1 MLEQAEKALTRVNAL
16 GFTVMEENASIACVS
31 NPHLERP
38 EISEVHETTSGKG
51 IDLKTRVAETTSLEE
66 R

>member
-1 MLEQAEKALTRVNAL
+1 
-16 GFTVMEENASIACVS
+16 MEENASMAFDS